1 MHWIY
6 KDYIKG
12 IQDIRTALR
21 ILPDSLLKAF

>member
-1 MHWIY
+1 MHRIN

-21 ILPDSLLKAF
+21 TLTDSLLKAF